1 MCKYINM
8 FSVRL
13 MCSLERNVRPGV
25 QVSNGRSTD
34 DDRKGVE
41 IYTRKRESEKKKLV
55 KSETINDI
63 IV

>member
-1 MCKYINM
+1 MCKYINI

-41 IYTRKRESEKKKLV
+41 IYTRKRESEKNKLV
-55 KSETINDI
+55 KRETILLVI
-63 IV
+63 L